1 VPVFVPR
8 GDRQALYIRREALLL
23 WAWRGEA

>member
-1 VPVFVPR
+1 VPR

>member
-1 VPVFVPR
+1 MTIGVP
-8 GDRQALYIRREALLL
+8 QAIYICREALLL